1 MCVIVCLSHE
11 MRIFEEVIKVVNV
24 NKLKGKIVEKGMSV
38 TELAEIIQMDK
49 ATFYRKLNA
58 NGETFLIR
66 EADAISR
73 ALELTGEEVNAIFFA
88 QYVA

>member
-1 MCVIVCLSHE
+1 
-11 MRIFEEVIKVVNV
+11 
-24 NKLKGKIVEKGMSV
+24 MSV
-38 TELAEIIQMDK
+38 QELAELVDIDK

-66 EADAISR
+66 EADAISK
-73 ALELTGEEVNAIFFA
+73 ALNLTGEEVNAIFFS

>member
-1 MCVIVCLSHE
+1 MCRMKRE
-11 MRIFEEVIKVVNV
+11 FESEVIILVNV
-24 NKLKGKIVEKGMSV
+24 NKLKGKIVENGMSV
-38 TELAEIIQMDK
+38 QELAELVNIDK

-66 EADAISR
+66 EADAISK
-73 ALELTGEEVNAIFFA
+73 ALKLTGEEVNAIFFS

>member
-1 MCVIVCLSHE
+1 M
-11 MRIFEEVIKVVNV
+11 VNV
-24 NKLKGKIVEKGMSV
+24 NKLKGKIVENGMSV
-38 TELAEIIQMDK
+38 QELAELVNIDK

-66 EADAISR
+66 DADAISK
-73 ALELTGEEVNAIFFA
+73 ALNLTMDEVNAIFFS

>member
-1 MCVIVCLSHE
+1 M
-11 MRIFEEVIKVVNV
+11 VNV

-38 TELAEIIQMDK
+38 AELAEIVQIDK
-49 ATFYRKLNA
+49 ATFYRKLSA

>member
-1 MCVIVCLSHE
+1 M
-11 MRIFEEVIKVVNV
+11 VNV
-24 NKLKGKIVEKGMSV
+24 NKLKGKIVENGMSV
-38 TELAEIIQMDK
+38 QELAELVNIDK

-66 EADAISR
+66 EADAISK
-73 ALELTGEEVNAIFFA
+73 ALNLTMDEVTAIFFS